1 MLLSER
7 THSLGLLHSVNR
19 FDPFG
24 PMFREYLHSR
34 LQDSVMESMIID
46 DSASHKLCARRTIPS
61 SKHQSSTGLAER
73 VCHLFAGAGGL
84 LLSEYSE
91 IAFTSSESHVIVESG
106 EVGCE
111 HRCGYF
117 SAVGAMADEGVG
129 ESGCFERLHRKF
141 NARSLAEWVESR
153 TITIWTAPH
162 AQVAVASSSFDQPSS
177 VRPWR
182 GNLTDRSSDMS

>member
-7 THSLGLLHSVNR
+7 THSRGLLHSVNR
-19 FDPFG
+19 LDPFG
-24 PMFREYLHSR
+24 PMFREDLHSR
-34 LQDSVMESMIID
+34 LQDSVMKSMIID
-46 DSASHKLCARRTIPS
+46 DPSSHELCARRTIPS

-73 VCHLFAGAGGL
+73 VCHLFAGAGSF
-84 LLSEYSE
+84 LLSEYGE
-91 IAFTSSESHVIVESG
+91 IVFASSESNVIVESG
-106 EVGCE
+106 EIGCE
-111 HRCGYF
+111 HGRGDF

-129 ESGCFERLHRKF
+129 ESGFFERLRRKF

-182 GNLTDRSSDMS
+182 GNLTDLSSDMS